1 MSTVLVASV
10 IATKCRNGGNARAV
24 LNWVHGL
31 RKLGVQTYY
40 VEQIASQ
47 HCIDDRGQTVPFAE
61 STNVAY
67 FEHVM
72 RDAGLTGTSALICDG
87 GPQTS
92 GVAYREMLDVAD
104 AADLLLNITGHLTLE
119 PLMRRLRRKAY
130 LDLDPGFTQF
140 WHAAGHDGARLSGH
154 DFHFTIGENIGT
166 PDCSIP
172 SGDIRWRHTRQP
184 AVLTSDACV
193 SPPWTGRF
201 TTIASWR
208 GPYGPIQHGST
219 TFGLK
224 VHEFRKLIDLP
235 QRAAAEFEIALD
247 IHPADARDLHL
258 LRGHGWRVVDPR
270 RVVPDPQSFDDYIL
284 GSDAECSAAQGIY
297 VATNSGWFSDRTVQ
311 YLAAG
316 KPALVQDT
324 GFSHTFPIGE
334 GLIAFR
340 TVEEA
345 VRGVD
350 AIQRD
355 PRRHQQAS
363 RALATEFFDSN
374 MVIGRLL
381 DEVGIAA

>member
-1 MSTVLVASV
+1 MSTVIVASV

-24 LNWVHGL
+24 LNWVQGL
-31 RKLGVQTYY
+31 RKLGVQVYY

-47 HCIDDRGQTVPFAE
+47 LCVDDRGETVPFAE
-61 STNVAY
+61 SANVAF

-72 RDAGLTGTSALICDG
+72 REAGLTEVSALIRDG

-92 GVAYREMLDVAD
+92 GVAYRELLDVAE

-119 PLMRRLRRKAY
+119 PLMRRIRKKAY

-140 WHAAGHDGARLSGH
+140 WHAAGHDGARLNGH

-166 PDCSIP
+166 PECGIP
-172 SGDIRWRHTRQP
+172 TGDIRWRHTRQP
-184 AVLTSDACV
+184 AVLAGEADPGAV
-193 SPPWTGRF
+193 WAGRF

-208 GPYGPIQHGST
+208 GPYGPVRHGST

-224 VHEFRKLIDLP
+224 VHEFRKLVDLP
-235 QRAAAEFEIALD
+235 QRAAADFEIALD
-247 IHPADARDLHL
+247 IDPADERDLHL
-258 LRGHGWRVVDPR
+258 LRDHGWRVVDPR
-270 RVVPDPQSFDDYIL
+270 KVVPDPKSFDDYIQ
-284 GSDAECSAAQGIY
+284 GSDAECSAAQGVY
-297 VATNSGWFSDRTVQ
+297 VATNSGWFSDRTVR

-316 KPALVQDT
+316 KPALVQNT
-324 GFSHTFPIGE
+324 GFSRTYPVGE

-340 TVEEA
+340 TVEDA

-355 PRRHQQAS
+355 PKRHQEAS
-363 RALATEFFDSN
+363 RALAAEFFDSN
-374 MVIGRLL
+374 QVIGRLL
-381 DEVGIAA
+381 DEAGVAA

>member
-1 MSTVLVASV
+1 MTTVLVASV

-31 RKLGVQTYY
+31 RKLGVQAFY

-47 HCIDDRGQTVPFAE
+47 HCVDDRGRTVPFRE
-61 STNVAY
+61 SANAAY
-67 FEHVM
+67 FEQVM
-72 RDAGLTGTSALICDG
+72 REAGLTRASALICDG
-87 GPQTS
+87 GPETC
-92 GVAYREMLDVAD
+92 GVAYRDMLDVAE

-140 WHAAGHDGARLSGH
+140 WHAAGHDGARLGGH
-154 DFHFTIGENIGT
+154 DFYFTIGENIGT
-166 PDCSIP
+166 PECSIP
-172 SGDIRWRHTRQP
+172 SGGIRWRHTRQP
-184 AVLTSDACV
+184 AVLTGDACV
-193 SPPWTGRF
+193 GAPWRGRF

-208 GPYGPIQHGST
+208 GPYGPVQHGST

-235 QRAAAEFEIALD
+235 QQAAAEFEIALD
-247 IHPADARDLHL
+247 IHRGDARDLDS

-270 RVVPDPQSFDDYIL
+270 RLVPDPRSFDDYIL
-284 GSDAECSAAQGIY
+284 GSDAECSAAQGVY
-297 VATNSGWFSDRTVQ
+297 VGTNSGWFSDRTVR

-324 GFSHTFPIGE
+324 GFGRTYPVGE

-340 TVEEA
+340 TLEEA
-345 VRGVD
+345 VQGVR

-363 RALATEFFDSN
+363 RALAAAFFDSDK
-374 MVIGRLL
+374 VIGRLL
-381 DEVGIAA
+381 DEVGVAA